1 MSASHGA
8 ADTHQSH
15 PLVLTDATKPI
26 CACRDSLRTS
36 TPCLKGKERKGKER
50 KGKERKGKERKGKER
65 KGKERKGKERKG
77 KERKG
82 KERKG
87 KERKGKERKGKERKG
102 KERKAYAFQRR
113 FPEKPSIIPGC
124 LRLWQYTLSSLPSH
138 CSMPNHISMLSH
150 CCKPIQMQLCLL
162 VPQAIQ
168 PVLRSLRPSHRSSTQ
183 MCLCAGPVA
192 GPEAKPMAVLA
203 LAAGSRAQHRPQGQH
218 AV

>member
-1 MSASHGA
+1 MSEKGVSNNRLCIGCTCISCVCKPCSWPGA

-15 PLVLTDATKPI
+15 PLVLNDATKPI

-36 TPCLKGKERKGKER
+36 TPCLNSKGKERKGKER
-50 KGKERKGKERKGKER
+50 KGKERKGKERKGK
-65 KGKERKGKERKG
+65 K
-77 KERKG
+77 
-82 KERKG
+82 
-87 KERKGKERKGKERKG
+87 
-102 KERKAYAFQRR
+102 RKAYAFQRR

-150 CCKPIQMQLCLL
+150 CCKPIQMQLCPH

-218 AV
+218 PV